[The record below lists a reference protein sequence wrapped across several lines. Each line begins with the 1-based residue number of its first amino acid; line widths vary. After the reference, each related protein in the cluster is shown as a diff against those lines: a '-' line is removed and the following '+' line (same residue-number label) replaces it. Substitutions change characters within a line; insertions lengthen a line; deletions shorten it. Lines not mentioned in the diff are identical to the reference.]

1 MVFTGKATY
10 DTSVF
15 DDIAEDVSD
24 IIGMISPAE
33 TPLLDRLGDPAQA
46 AQNVYHEWLEDALSP
61 NTIVSSSLASSAAT
75 VLGVHVGGANIGTYL
90 QVGAVVVVKRTG
102 EYMQISATSAGSLT
116 FTRAFGGTTAATI
129 VAGDELFIISDS
141 ALEGA
146 DVSVDT
152 SRPRARKN
160 NYTQIFKKDIIV
172 SGTVQAVN
180 MLGGIQ
186 NEFDYQKMKKIK
198 ETIRDLEKA
207 AIQGKSSGNTLGSAT
222 AYRTFKGIWDF
233 ITTNSTSMA
242 TISAD
247 TLNDVVQLAWNNGAT
262 DLDII
267 VCDPNWKKVIDKFND
282 ARILTSDSKRSY
294 ERDITLYHGTF
305 GTQEVLMSRWMPRN
319 SLMVLS
325 SQRVKVM
332 PLKGRSYSYQ
342 GVAKT
347 GDSEKG
353 MVLGEYTIE
362 VKNEEGLAKAYGA
375 AS

>member
-1 MVFTGKATY
+1 MVFTGRAVY

-15 DDIAEDVSD
+15 DGIAEDVSD

-61 NTIVSSSLASSAAT
+61 NTIVSSVTVNTAAT
-75 VLGVHVGGANIGTYL
+75 VLGVHVGGQNIGTYW

-102 EYMQISATSAGSLT
+102 EYLQVSATSAGSLT

-129 VAGDELFIISDS
+129 VAGDELFVVSDVG
-141 ALEGA
+141 LEGA

-152 SRPRARKN
+152 SRPRSRKN

-186 NEFDYQKMKKIK
+186 NEFDYQKMKKVK
-198 ETIRDLEKA
+198 ETLRDLEKA
-207 AIQGKSSGNTLGSAT
+207 AIQGKSSANTLGSAT

-233 ITTNSTSMA
+233 ISTNSTSMA

-247 TLNDVVQLAWNNGAT
+247 TLNDTIQLAWNNGAT

-282 ARILTSDSKRSY
+282 TRILVSDSKGSY
-294 ERDITLYHGTF
+294 TRRISMYEGTF
-305 GTQEVLMSRWMPRN
+305 GTQEVLLSRWMPRN

-332 PLKGRSYSYQ
+332 PLKGRSYQYMD
-342 GVAKT
+342 VARS
-347 GDSEKG
+347 GDSAKG
-353 MVLGEYTIE
+353 MVLGEYTVE

-375 AS
+375 SS